1 MKKILIIHFVLLG
14 CLCSAFS
21 QVNFL
26 FIPEVAGRSIDGL
39 GNLKLQNLT
48 GTAKRGFVV
57 ITVSETTTRQK
68 ILSIETPEIN
78 LSAGNN
84 SLPVTVYKGSR
95 FNFATNNYAA
105 IVNQTR
111 SFPPGYYNYCFQ
123 FISADKNEEY
133 ENCYDAEILPLVPI
147 TLISPAD
154 RDQICQKRPVL
165 TWQPPLPFHPSMRF
179 RLLLTEKVNG
189 SSVESLMMNTPL
201 LLLDNIS
208 GTTINYPA
216 SRPELKEGKTYCW
229 QVIAFQQGVLVSRSE
244 IWEFTVQCN
253 EPAKS
258 LPNDSYR
265 ELRSL
270 EKANYYIAN
279 RVLKFSMQN
288 AYNIEKL
295 NYTILDVSNGMK
307 PVKHIPVVKL
317 VIGLNKIDLDLT
329 DLELEPGKHYY
340 LKVYP
345 YNENPVS
352 VRFVYEDK
360 DEE

>member
-1 MKKILIIHFVLLG
+1 MKKILIISFALLG
-14 CLCSAFS
+14 CMLNVFS

-26 FIPEVAGRSIDGL
+26 FVPEVAGRSIDGL
-39 GNLKLQNLT
+39 GNLKLQNLS
-48 GTAKRGFVV
+48 GAPKRGTIV
-57 ITVSETTTRQK
+57 ISVTETTTRQK

-84 SLPVTVYKGSR
+84 SLPITVYKGSR

-105 IVNQTR
+105 ILSQTR
-111 SFPPGYYNYCFQ
+111 SFPPGNYNYCFQ
-123 FISADKNEEY
+123 FISIDKNDEY
-133 ENCYDAEILPLVPI
+133 ENCFDAEILPLVPI

-154 RDQICQKRPVL
+154 KDQICQKRPVL

-229 QVIAFQQGVLVSRSE
+229 QVIAYQQGVVVSRSE

-279 RVLKFSMQN
+279 RVLKFSMNN
-288 AYNIEKL
+288 AYNVEKL
-295 NYTILDVSNGMK
+295 NYTLLDISNGMK
-307 PVKHIPVVKL
+307 PVKDLPNVKL
-317 VIGLNKIDLDLT
+317 INGLNKIDINLT
-329 DLELEPGKHYY
+329 ELGLEAGQHYY

-345 YNENPVS
+345 HNEIPVT